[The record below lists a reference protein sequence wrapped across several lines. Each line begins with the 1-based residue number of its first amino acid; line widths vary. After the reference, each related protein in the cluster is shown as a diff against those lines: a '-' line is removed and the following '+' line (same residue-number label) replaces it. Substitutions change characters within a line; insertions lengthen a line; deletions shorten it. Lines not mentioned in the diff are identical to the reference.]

1 MADQYA
7 KNRLPFLVN
16 AGLIG
21 VWGKYLNLG
30 YGFIIIYKLNN
41 SKLFILEL
49 YVEAFS
55 MNYVIIS
62 QEWLTFNSGF
72 VETKDSP
79 VIESLMKTITNKAS
93 ISFSGKYTIN
103 SLLQKDI
110 VDGKLYEMEVTINDV
125 TYYGLIYANNL
136 SGEVSLMVWKIKAV
150 QDGCQIRDSN
160 TQ

>member
-1 MADQYA
+1 MRVKQNTLQEVKVLAEQYQRIQSKDLKHNKYLVMADQYA

-16 AGLIG
+16 AGLIE

-55 MNYVIIS
+55 MNFVIIS

-103 SLLQKDI
+103 SLL
-110 VDGKLYEMEVTINDV
+110 
-125 TYYGLIYANNL
+125 
-136 SGEVSLMVWKIKAV
+136 
-150 QDGCQIRDSN
+150 
-160 TQ
+160 

>member
-1 MADQYA
+1 MRVKQSTLQEVKVLAEQYQRIQSKDLKHNKYLVMADQYA

-103 SLLQKDI
+103 SLL
-110 VDGKLYEMEVTINDV
+110 
-125 TYYGLIYANNL
+125 
-136 SGEVSLMVWKIKAV
+136 
-150 QDGCQIRDSN
+150 
-160 TQ
+160 

>member
-103 SLLQKDI
+103 SLL
-110 VDGKLYEMEVTINDV
+110 
-125 TYYGLIYANNL
+125 
-136 SGEVSLMVWKIKAV
+136 
-150 QDGCQIRDSN
+150 
-160 TQ
+160 